1 MEVVKKGWKQY
12 LHWCHQAADEKQLDA
27 LFDLV
32 LTPEEKS
39 DIATRCLIIK
49 ELLTQEA
56 SQRDIAKNL
65 NVSIAKIT
73 RGSNELKRMKAAII
87 QYVKTN
93 LLRS

>member
-1 MEVVKKGWKQY
+1 VEVVKKGWKQY
-12 LHWCHQAADEKQLDA
+12 LHWCHQAKDEKQLDA

-39 DIATRCLIIK
+39 DIATRCLIIN
-49 ELLTQEA
+49 ELLAQEA

-73 RGSNELKRMKAAII
+73 RGSNELKRMKTAII

>member
-1 MEVVKKGWKQY
+1 MEVVKKGWRQF
-12 LHWCHQAADEKQLDA
+12 LHWCHQAEDEKQLDA

-49 ELLTQEA
+49 ELLAQEA
-56 SQRDIAKNL
+56 SQRDIAKTL

-73 RGSNELKRMKAAII
+73 RGSNELKRMKSAII
-87 QYVKTN
+87 QYVKNN
-93 LLRS
+93 LLPS